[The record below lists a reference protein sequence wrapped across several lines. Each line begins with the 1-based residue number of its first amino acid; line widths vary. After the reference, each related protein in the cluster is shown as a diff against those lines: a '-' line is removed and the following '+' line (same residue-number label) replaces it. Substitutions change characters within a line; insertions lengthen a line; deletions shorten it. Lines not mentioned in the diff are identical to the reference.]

1 MVDKKSPSP
10 LSHTF
15 TDYSSSCTLHG
26 FSYLTVPSKCD
37 RFVWFIFILL
47 TLSFALIS
55 SYLAYSDWCSQPVI
69 TSLKTTNRDITTLPY
84 PAVTVCSQGYDMS
97 QLTEALE
104 RDFEKWLKEKGITRK
119 RRTAVDD
126 TVENKGTSS
135 PARGKRSSKSKE
147 ALKEEYYKVTN
158 KAWLYYSFI

>member
-1 MVDKKSPSP
+1 MSRSEKKSPSP
-10 LSHTF
+10 LSRTF

-37 RFVWFIFILL
+37 RFVWLIFILL

-55 SYLAYSDWCSQPVI
+55 SYLAYTDWCSQPVI

-97 QLTEALE
+97 QLTEALN
-104 RDFEKWLKEKGITRK
+104 RDFKKWITNKLKGRKKRDVDENEGIQEEASRN
-119 RRTAVDD
+119 R
-126 TVENKGTSS
+126 
-135 PARGKRSSKSKE
+135 RSSSSSNWRDT
-147 ALKEEYYKVTN
+147 YFKV
-158 KAWLYYSFI
+158 IIPPCQI